1 MIFNEVIFLFEA
13 LLRLITILIILQLK
27 KAMAAVLSVSLI
39 LFSVID
45 IVGSLPIIMN
55 MKREGVKI
63 NASVATAT
71 AGIIMLSFL
80 FFGNAVLAL
89 FGLEVASF
97 ALAGA
102 LIIFF
107 IGLEMVLGIRFFRD
121 HHEDGGSG
129 SVVPIAFPLVAGAGT
144 LTTILSLKAEFDS
157 TAILAGIV
165 INLLIV
171 FVILRSSDWLSKR
184 ISEQVTATLRKVF
197 GILLIAIAIQMVR
210 QNLI

>member
-1 MIFNEVIFLFEA
+1 
-13 LLRLITILIILQLK
+13 
-27 KAMAAVLSVSLI
+27 MAAVLSVSLI

-45 IVGSLPIIMN
+45 IIGSLPIIMN
-55 MKREGVKI
+55 MKREGVGI

-80 FFGNAVLAL
+80 FFGSAVLGL

-121 HHEDGGSG
+121 HHEEGGSG
-129 SVVPIAFPLVAGAGT
+129 SIVPIAFPLVAGAGT

-157 TAILAGIV
+157 TAIMAGIV
-165 INLLIV
+165 VNLLIV
-171 FVILRSSDWLSKR
+171 FVILRSSDWLSRR
-184 ISEQVTATLRKVF
+184 ISTQVLATLRKVF

-210 QNLI
+210 QNLV

>member
-1 MIFNEVIFLFEA
+1 MSAIF
-13 LLRLITILIILQLK
+13 
-27 KAMAAVLSVSLI
+27 SVSLI

-45 IVGSLPIIMN
+45 IIGSLPIIMD
-55 MKREGVKI
+55 MKKEGVNI
-63 NASVATAT
+63 NASVATAS

-80 FFGNAVLAL
+80 FFGSTVLSL

-144 LTTILSLKAEFDS
+144 LTTILSLKVEYDS
-157 TAILAGIV
+157 TSILVGIV
-165 INLLIV
+165 VNLLIV
-171 FVILRSSDWLSKR
+171 FITLRSSGWLARK
-184 ISEQVTATLRKVF
+184 IPAQVIATLRKVF
-197 GILLIAIAIQMVR
+197 GILLLAIAIQMVR
-210 QNLI
+210 QHLGYAA

>member
-1 MIFNEVIFLFEA
+1 
-13 LLRLITILIILQLK
+13 
-27 KAMAAVLSVSLI
+27 MAAVLSVSLI

-45 IVGSLPIIMN
+45 IIGSLPIIMN

-63 NASVATAT
+63 NASVATST

-80 FFGNAVLAL
+80 FFGSAILGL

-171 FVILRSSDWLSKR
+171 FVILRSSDWLANR
-184 ISEQVTATLRKVF
+184 ISDQVTATLRKVF

-210 QNLI
+210 QNLV